1 MRDIVTRWHSNISN
15 ILQIFYL
22 DILYRY
28 SVDMEQYLS
37 VWDIR
42 LGHAFFRVRNAKRF
56 TSRFLNCTARGDSPI
71 TCDHALSTC
80 FFVEVHSK
88 FNGAFFSPPPILYDF
103 SAHISSAWNACSSTN
118 WAHLVTWA
126 VPKLRCKGL
135 QYREI
140 QNNASLCNMDF
151 VSSSI
156 VCKSSDRCIP
166 SGQSQFSI
174 QAQFRDGLET
184 LSFLRFVGS
193 NIFNLSSLFKI

>member
-1 MRDIVTRWHSNISN
+1 MHFSECAMQNDSHRDFLTAQHGVIHPSHAIMLWAHVFSPTCTLSSTERF
-15 ILQIFYL
+15 FYL
-22 DILYRY
+22 
-28 SVDMEQYLS
+28 
-37 VWDIR
+37 
-42 LGHAFFRVRNAKRF
+42 
-56 TSRFLNCTARGDSPI
+56 
-71 TCDHALSTC
+71 
-80 FFVEVHSK
+80 
-88 FNGAFFSPPPILYDF
+88 FSILYDF

-193 NIFNLSSLFKI
+193 NIFTISSLFKI